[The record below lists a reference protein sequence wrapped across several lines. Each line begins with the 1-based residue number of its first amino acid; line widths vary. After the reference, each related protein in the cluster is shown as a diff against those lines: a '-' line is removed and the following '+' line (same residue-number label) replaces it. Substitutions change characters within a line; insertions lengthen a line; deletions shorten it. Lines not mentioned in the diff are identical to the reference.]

1 MSDQNKIPVGFSMAE
16 TKETPHEP
24 RYQNDILNERGK
36 QYGDALLTHQMIGK
50 IWTGILLTK
59 LKPGMEIEPH
69 EVTVCMDGLKS
80 ARLIQNPR
88 LKDSYTDKPG
98 YTELTETIVEQTIG
112 EVNL

>member
-1 MSDQNKIPVGFSMAE
+1 MSDQDKTEEEISSNE
-16 TKETPHEP
+16 TANEQ
-24 RYQNDILNERGK
+24 RYQNYILNERGK

-50 IWTGILLTK
+50 IWTGILLAK

>member
-1 MSDQNKIPVGFSMAE
+1 
-16 TKETPHEP
+16 
-24 RYQNDILNERGK
+24 
-36 QYGDALLTHQMIGK
+36 
-50 IWTGILLTK
+50 
-59 LKPGMEIEPH
+59 MEIEPH

>member
-1 MSDQNKIPVGFSMAE
+1 MSDQNE
-16 TKETPHEP
+16 TEEVVSSKGTLQEP

-50 IWTGILLTK
+50 IWTGILLAK

>member
-1 MSDQNKIPVGFSMAE
+1 MSDQNE
-16 TKETPHEP
+16 TEEVVSSKETPHEP

-50 IWTGILLTK
+50 IWTGILLAK

>member
-1 MSDQNKIPVGFSMAE
+1 MSDQNKNPVGASMAE
-16 TKETPHEP
+16 TKETTHEP

-59 LKPGMEIEPH
+59 LKPDIEIEPH

>member
-1 MSDQNKIPVGFSMAE
+1 MSDQNKTEEEIPSNE
-16 TKETPHEP
+16 TTHEP

-50 IWTGILLTK
+50 IWTGILLAK

-69 EVTVCMDGLKS
+69 EVTVCLDGLKS

>member
-1 MSDQNKIPVGFSMAE
+1 MSDQNKTEEEIQSNE
-16 TKETPHEP
+16 TTHEP

-50 IWTGILLTK
+50 IWTGILLAK

>member
-1 MSDQNKIPVGFSMAE
+1 MSDQNKTEEEIPSKG
-16 TKETPHEP
+16 TTHEP

-50 IWTGILLTK
+50 IWTGILLDK

-80 ARLIQNPR
+80 ARLIRNPR

-112 EVNL
+112 EINL